1 MGDRCY
7 LQLTLRRDDLGQFGA
22 ILGAE
27 PGTEWWNEDI
37 GEPAPGVV
45 EIALC
50 EANYALWDER
60 EQAAS
65 DGIPFFGNHGEG
77 GDYAGCEFVSLD
89 GRQLEVYTDRDGLL
103 CVQIDDHMR
112 LLTDLEHIRD
122 YLGQRRAVQHLF
134 GIPPRV
140 DEYFEPDLDDQQ
152 IGEHYV
158 LHVIG
163 DVEPQFHGPYA
174 SAPDRDRVAIDL
186 RKQNG
191 DEDGLYRLDITA
203 GMHPLVYPYGSYEL
217 ESENGHDNARYLGN
231 RPGCRIAA

>member
-7 LQLTLRRDDLGQFGA
+7 MQLTLRREDLDRFGSILNEPAGSKWWTDDLS
-22 ILGAE
+22 
-27 PGTEWWNEDI
+27 
-37 GEPAPGVV
+37 EPAPGII
-45 EIALC
+45 EIALH
-50 EANYALWDER
+50 EANYALLAER
-60 EQAAS
+60 EQAAG

-77 GDYAGCEFVSLD
+77 GDYAGCHFASLD
-89 GRQLEVYTDRDGLL
+89 GSQIEAYTDRDGLL
-103 CVQIDDHMR
+103 CVQIDDNMR
-112 LLTDLEHIRD
+112 VLTDLGHIRE
-122 YLGQRRAVQHLF
+122 YLEKRRTVQHLF

-140 DEYFEPDLDDQQ
+140 DDYFEPALDDQQ
-152 IGEHYV
+152 IGDHYV

-163 DVEPQFHGPYA
+163 DVEPQLHGPYV

-191 DEDGLYRLDITA
+191 DEDGLYRLDIMA

-217 ESENGHDNARYLGN
+217 EVEDRDDARNVGY